1 MIEWNNCLLTHLL
14 PYQSFGISL
23 FSNTLRQLL
32 WVIFY
37 MKTNFI
43 IHLMIDINPKFELGG
58 NINEFGNVAGYIHS
72 QLWHHLLTKK
82 IRTI

>member
-1 MIEWNNCLLTHLL
+1 MFTHLL

-32 WVIFY
+32 CVIFH

-43 IHLMIDINPKFELGG
+43 IHLIIDINHKFELGD
-58 NINEFGNVAGYIHS
+58 NINEFGNVTGYIHS
-72 QLWHHLLTKK
+72 QL
-82 IRTI
+82 